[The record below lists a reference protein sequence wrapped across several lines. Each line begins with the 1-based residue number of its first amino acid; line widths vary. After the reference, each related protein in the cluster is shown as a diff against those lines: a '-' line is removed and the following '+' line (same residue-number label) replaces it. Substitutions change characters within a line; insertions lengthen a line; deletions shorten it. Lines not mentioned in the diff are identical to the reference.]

1 MAEHWASVERGAAK
15 TGRTPKRDDWRVV
28 REVYIAETDA
38 EAKRLALKG
47 MLARA
52 YREYLLPL
60 FGDFGLL
67 SLFKHDSSVAD
78 SDVTPEYLVEHNWLV
93 GSPRTVTQ
101 KLADMYGVL
110 GRLRYDAGA
119 HVRFFRRARGLG
131 DLATGVDQ

>member
-1 MAEHWASVERGAAK
+1 
-15 TGRTPKRDDWRVV
+15 
-28 REVYIAETDA
+28 
-38 EAKRLALKG
+38 

-67 SLFKHDSSVAD
+67 SLFKHDPKVAD

-101 KLADMYGVL
+101 KLADMYGSSGGFGTMLVL
-110 GRLRYDAGA
+110 TFDFSEEHEAWAASQQALISE
-119 HVRFFRRARGLG
+119 VLPQFRRRA
-131 DLATGVDQ
+131 AA